1 MRAMQMQLSRRERI
15 RQSIDRMRI
24 PAPIV
29 LAASLSNLL
38 KPTSILLKG
47 KHMKIKSGI
56 RRYTSATVIGMLAAA
71 GVHAQEPAAGKPRA
85 FYISEFVVTDR
96 EGIKP
101 YSAQVEST
109 FRPFGGRY
117 IVRGGNINMLEGDGP
132 KGGMVVIE
140 FDTKEQAQAWYDSP
154 AYRKIMP
161 IRHKTATSRVYI
173 VEGTVTSPGH

>member
-1 MRAMQMQLSRRERI
+1 
-15 RQSIDRMRI
+15 
-24 PAPIV
+24 
-29 LAASLSNLL
+29 
-38 KPTSILLKG
+38 
-47 KHMKIKSGI
+47 MKITSGI
-56 RRYTSATVIGMLAAA
+56 RRSISATLIGMLATA
-71 GVHAQEPAAGKPRA
+71 GAHAQETAAGKPRA

-117 IVRGGNINMLEGDGP
+117 IVRGGNIDTVEGNGP

-140 FDTKEQAQAWYDSP
+140 FDSRKQAQAWYDSA

-161 IRHKTATSRVYI
+161 IRHQSASSRVYI
-173 VEGTVTSPGH
+173 VEGTVPRESRLIVNPQLRMD